1 MMKKLLLVMFL
12 VCSSGVY
19 AQVNCSQLSE
29 LSDDNYTELDALTLF
44 KVSGK
49 NSSRTHFYSAPS
61 KSCKNNQVF
70 VIPNDTV
77 VAYYSFN
84 NEGQQWLYAVYTN
97 KNNVKTRGWLQKNS
111 LTFAGTTALDD

>member
-1 MMKKLLLVMFL
+1 MKKILLSMILA
-12 VCSSGVY
+12 CSSGAY

-29 LSDDNYTELDALTLF
+29 IADDNYTELDALTLF
-44 KVSGK
+44 KVSGEK
-49 NSSRTHFYSAPS
+49 GSRSYFYSAPS
-61 KSCKNNQVF
+61 KACKNNQAF
-70 VIPNDTV
+70 VISKDTV

-97 KNNVKTRGWLQKNS
+97 KSNVKTTGWLRKNT

>member
-1 MMKKLLLVMFL
+1 MKKILFLMLLA
-12 VCSSGVY
+12 CSSGVY

-29 LSDDNYTELDALTLF
+29 IAENNYAELDALTLF

-49 NSSRTHFYSAPS
+49 DGYRTYFYSAPS
-61 KSCKNNQVF
+61 KACKNNQIF
-70 VIPNDTV
+70 VIPNDIV

-84 NEGQQWLYAVYTN
+84 NESQQWLYAVYTS
-97 KNNVKTRGWLQKNS
+97 KNNVKTRGWLRKNE